1 MTAPARGAVTPSN
14 ELNTATLIARNVLRL
29 RKERHMSTSILALR
43 TGWPVSR
50 IAAIEA
56 GDADALALDDI
67 DVLAK
72 AFVVRPAELF
82 A

>member
-1 MTAPARGAVTPSN
+1 MTADTQFNA
-14 ELNTATLIARNVLRL
+14 ATLIAGNIQRL
-29 RKERHMSTSILALR
+29 RKERNMSVAILSLR

-50 IAAIEA
+50 IDAIEA
-56 GDADALALDDI
+56 GDADALLLDDI

-72 AFVVRPAELF
+72 ALVVSPAEFF